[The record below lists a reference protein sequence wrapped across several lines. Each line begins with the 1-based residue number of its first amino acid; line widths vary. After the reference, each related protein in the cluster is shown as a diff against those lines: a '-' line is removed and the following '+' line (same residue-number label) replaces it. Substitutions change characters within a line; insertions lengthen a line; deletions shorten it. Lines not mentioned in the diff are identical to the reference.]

1 MVECKKNIQ
10 KSTAV
15 QPVQKVSTLKF
26 TERFFIFN
34 TLSLARAFQKKKKKK
49 RIKKV
54 SNVTRFFYFI
64 AFV

>member
-49 RIKKV
+49 E
-54 SNVTRFFYFI
+54 
-64 AFV
+64 